1 MISCKAL
8 DTRRIKILVL
18 DEVDTMLSRGF
29 EEQVYR
35 VIHTQFI
42 AATNQN
48 CYWNKDAI
56 YHEVLIALDL
66 GYQQV

>member
-48 CYWNKDAI
+48 CYWNKDATTKC
-56 YHEVLIALDL
+56 
-66 GYQQV
+66 